1 MSTINMVKYYFYR
14 GMLPEN
20 QQRLRDLIALA
31 YQTARDRKLY
41 PKAILIRSNEH
52 SSTSQGGI
60 YKPDPLGWH
69 VTLCFK
75 DDVQLA
81 SNTHVASHGYVKGKG
96 DLTFLQATHSGVKP
110 DSHLKSSG
118 KPVWPSEMELDVAP
132 EIGYGHFPSAGS
144 G

>member
-1 MSTINMVKYYFYR
+1 MSLETSLMST
-14 GMLPEN
+14 G
-20 QQRLRDLIALA
+20 
-31 YQTARDRKLY
+31 
-41 PKAILIRSNEH
+41 RSNEH

-60 YKPDPLGWH
+60 HKPDPLGWH